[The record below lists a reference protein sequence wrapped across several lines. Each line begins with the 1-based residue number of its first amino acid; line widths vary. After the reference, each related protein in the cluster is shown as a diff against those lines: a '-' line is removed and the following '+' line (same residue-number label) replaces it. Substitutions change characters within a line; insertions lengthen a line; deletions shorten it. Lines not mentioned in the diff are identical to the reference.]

1 MLFCWITAIESLR
14 PPTDIITI
22 TGVRIRAKIIRLACT
37 VSVQLT
43 ARNPPTK
50 V

>member
-1 MLFCWITAIESLR
+1 MAAFISAA
-14 PPTDIITI
+14 PPSAKYTI
-22 TGVRIRAKIIRLACT
+22 TGAKISAKIISEACS

-43 ARNPPTK
+43 AKKPPIN

>member
-1 MLFCWITAIESLR
+1 MAAAICSA
-14 PPTDIITI
+14 PPKPRYTI
-22 TGVRIRAKIIRLACT
+22 TGVRIRAKIISEACR

-43 ARNPPTK
+43 AKKPPKK

>member
-1 MLFCWITAIESLR
+1 MAALIWSAPPKLR
-14 PPTDIITI
+14 YTI
-22 TGVRIRAKIIRLACT
+22 TGARIRAKIISEACN

-43 ARNPPTK
+43 AKKPPRK